1 MSFKRYFKRIDRR
14 ACYTAFPPQSA
25 ATGRLLQRAWS
36 HLSQWKER
44 ESVFL
49 ANGIPDSSHMLDIG
63 WDGYLH
69 IPIRPPDKANI
80 TADRQYGIAIA
91 EWPYGWGGPGAP
103 GGVRSASLIPDYV
116 GAPAVMTDIALAS
129 SLCTYAATYGDP
141 AVMFAQTY
149 DDMVIPSAA
158 GAWHHAAIR
167 LRKVIMA
174 SCSVAPYPPPPP
186 LDYDQE
192 QCQSAEFGVGRV
204 IRGHDAGVCEGS
216 LGTLTRLVGD
226 GAGTDE
232 DAECLTRR
240 LLFSWA
246 HPVGL
251 WSQNMQFGVAI
262 WDETARVLTR
272 NLRGLV
278 AHQHAIEPVLVV
290 SAFPGVIYKWSNPA
304 NATAWTHTV
313 PGGGY
318 AAPTMVT
325 PAMGDV
331 GSNLTVEDGT
341 ETTLV
346 FTITGP
352 TAAEESLV
360 HTAQLWEGSAWP

>member
-1 MSFKRYFKRIDRR
+1 MSFKRYFKRTDRR
-14 ACYTAFPPQSA
+14 TCYTAWPPLSA
-25 ATGRLLQRAWS
+25 NTGRLLQRAWS

-49 ANGIPDSSHMLDIG
+49 ADGVPDVNIMLDAG
-63 WDGYLH
+63 YDGYLH
-69 IPIRPPDKANI
+69 LPLRPPDKANGD
-80 TADRQYGIAIA
+80 TDRQYGVHIA
-91 EWPYGWGGPGAP
+91 EWPYDWNRI

-129 SLCTYAATYGDP
+129 SLGSTAATYGDI
-141 AVMFAQTY
+141 AVPFAHTY
-149 DDMVIPSAA
+149 DLIEIPSAA

-174 SCSVAPYPPPPP
+174 ACSVAPFPPAPA
-186 LDYDQE
+186 LEYDQE
-192 QCQSAEFGVGRV
+192 QCQSSEFGVGRV

-216 LGTLTRLVGD
+216 LGSLTRLVGD
-226 GAGTDE
+226 GTGADE

-251 WSQNMQFGVAI
+251 WYSTMSAGITV

-272 NLRGLV
+272 NLRDLV
-278 AHQHAIEPVLVV
+278 AHAHVIEPVLVV
-290 SAFPGVIYKWSNPA
+290 TAFPDVELKWSFGG
-304 NATAWTHTV
+304 TSWVHTV
-313 PGGGY
+313 PAGGY
-318 AAPTMVT
+318 AVPTMIT

-331 GSNLTVEDGT
+331 GSNLTVTDGT
-341 ETTLV
+341 ECDLQFFV
-346 FTITGP
+346 SAP
-352 TAAEESLV
+352 TDAEEV
-360 HTAQLWEGSAWP
+360 VIHTAQLWEGSAWP